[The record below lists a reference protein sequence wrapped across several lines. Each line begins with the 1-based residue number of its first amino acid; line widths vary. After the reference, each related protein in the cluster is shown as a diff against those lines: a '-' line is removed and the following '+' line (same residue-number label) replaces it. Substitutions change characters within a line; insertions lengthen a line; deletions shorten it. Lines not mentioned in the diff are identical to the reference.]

1 MLLIFALHF
10 YHTRYCNIDFEIG
23 RNCIQG
29 GFNCGY
35 EHTLDRWAQ
44 IRKNAAE
51 RAAWRQVEAQSKE
64 GNNTQTT
71 ATSDDGET
79 SGEESK
85 HIRVVI
91 LLHMLIKMQPL
102 RVVWPESKLEL
113 PSSPT
118 IYKSLMSSSPKRFM
132 PRIR

>member
-29 GFNCGY
+29 GLNCGY

-44 IRKNAAE
+44 IRKITAE
-51 RAAWRQVEAQSKE
+51 RAARRQSKGQSKE
-64 GNNTQTT
+64 SNNTQTI
-71 ATSDDGET
+71 ATDDDGET

-91 LLHMLIKMQPL
+91 SLHILIKMQPL
-102 RVVWPESKLEL
+102 RVVWPESRLEL
-113 PSSPT
+113 PSSLA
-118 IYKSLMSSSPKRFM
+118 I
-132 PRIR
+132 